1 VKVGIRSLAI
11 YAVVVILGIVAVAA
25 SFSVRRRAEA
35 RNLAIMKQEAAEAT
49 AEAARIKELHKDI
62 ATRMTVPSGGNF
74 TTLLRS
80 AELDQA
86 TAYAITEAVRPVF
99 NSRKLRAGDR
109 VTFIKRYNGVLK
121 AVQYRTGWDS
131 EIEIV
136 KTNDGFTASEKK
148 LEASTQTIV
157 VDGTIQ
163 SSLFE
168 SVLAAG
174 EHPELAVRLA
184 EIFAW
189 DLDFYT
195 DPQPGDSFHLVFER
209 RSVPGDDTPT
219 YGKIF
224 AAEYVNGGH
233 PYDAVLF
240 RDPAG
245 QPAYYTAEGK
255 SLQKAFLRSPLKFA
269 ARVSSHFSMHRFHP
283 VMKVY
288 RAHLGT
294 DYAAPVG
301 TPVQAIANGRVE
313 FSGFKGG
320 NGNLIILRH
329 SNGYE
334 SYYLHLSK
342 RLVRNGQSVQQG
354 QRIGLVGATG
364 LASGPHL
371 DFRLKQRGN
380 FVNFER
386 LKMPPANPVMKS
398 EMPAFTEVRDKWISA
413 LHHAPETQTQVAAG
427 AVPTKSVRGD

>member
-1 VKVGIRSLAI
+1 VKRYAI
-11 YAVVVILGIVAVAA
+11 VISAVVLALAA
-25 SFSVRRRAEA
+25 IAGSVFLRRRAEA
-35 RNLAIMKQEAAEAT
+35 RSRVALQQVALEVAADAPRIAELHRDVSTSVVVPRGANLAA
-49 AEAARIKELHKDI
+49 
-62 ATRMTVPSGGNF
+62 V
-74 TTLLRS
+74 LRS
-80 AELDQA
+80 ASLDSD
-86 TAYAITEAVRPVF
+86 TANAITAAVQKIF
-99 NSRKLRAGDR
+99 NPRRLRAGDKLNIVR
-109 VTFIKRYNGVLK
+109 TYYGALKGVR
-121 AVQYRTGWDS
+121 YRTAWDS
-131 EIEIV
+131 ELDVEKTGTGFAVSQRKIEA
-136 KTNDGFTASEKK
+136 TTDT
-148 LEASTQTIV
+148 V
-157 VDGTIQ
+157 VVQGTVQ

-168 SVLAAG
+168 AVLAAG

-195 DPQPGDSFHLVFER
+195 DPQRGDTFRLVFEK
-209 RSVPGDDTPT
+209 RSVPGDDVPS

-245 QPAYYTAEGK
+245 HPAYYTADGK

-269 ARVSSHFSMHRFHP
+269 ARVSSHFSLHRFHP

-320 NGNLIILRH
+320 NGNLIVLKH
-329 SNGYE
+329 VNGYE

-342 RLVRNGQSVQQG
+342 RLVRTGQNVQQG

-371 DFRLKQRGN
+371 DFRLRQRGT

-386 LKMPPANPVMKS
+386 MKLPPSNPVSKS
-398 EMPAFTEVRDKWISA
+398 ELPAFREVRDKWIA
-413 LHHAPETQTQVAAG
+413 AMHQAPELHTQVASG
-427 AVPTKSVRGD
+427 ASPAKTLRGD